1 MPKSRSRSKSRSRI
15 LDELKELTR
24 RHRRK
29 TIYLV
34 DDIVTNSQIAD
45 LLPAM
50 REAVPSEPA
59 PAQPS
64 HAYASFG
71 GAGAASQPA
80 VVDVPIELKPE
91 DFNAFEQLLGE
102 ILTGYGNEDV
112 NALRTRVTPEMLT
125 YYTEELEHNR
135 SNGDVNKISD
145 VKLLQGDLSE
155 AWREGGDEYATVAM
169 RFALNDV
176 MEDRATG
183 KTLPGSPGQ
192 SEATEA
198 WTFRRDAGD
207 GPRGWKLSAIQQS
220 AGRAESRVA

>member
-1 MPKSRSRSKSRSRI
+1 MASFFGLLLQIAIVAGVAFLIWRWWQSRSQPA
-15 LDELKELTR
+15 T
-24 RHRRK
+24 
-29 TIYLV
+29 
-34 DDIVTNSQIAD
+34 AMAGG
-45 LLPAM
+45 PAM

-155 AWREGGDEYATVAM
+155 AWREGNDEYATVAM
-169 RFALNDV
+169 RYSLNDRLV
-176 MEDRATG
+176 DRNNG
-183 KTLPGSPGQ
+183 KLIEQMP
-192 SEATEA
+192 SEVTEL
-198 WTFRRDAGD
+198 WTFRRDVG
-207 GPRGWKLSAIQQS
+207 GQWVLSATQQS
-220 AGRAESRVA
+220 E